1 MSELLNLP
9 ENEVEDFLST
19 MVVKGAVEAKTD
31 RLEGVVNFRKSQN
44 PNDLLN
50 EWSYNISELMSLVQ
64 KTTHLIN
71 KEEMVHKHMMAGGGG
86 GSGAATTA

>member
-19 MVVKGAVEAKTD
+19 MVVKGSVEAKTD
-31 RLEGVVNFRKSQN
+31 RLEGVVNFKKTQN

-50 EWSYNISELMSLVQ
+50 EWSFNISELMSHVQ

-71 KEEMVHKHMMAGGGG
+71 KEEMVHKLKGIAV
-86 GSGAATTA
+86 AAAEKN

>member
-19 MVVKGAVEAKTD
+19 MVVKGSVEAKTD
-31 RLEGVVNFRKSQN
+31 RLEGVVNFKKTQN

-50 EWSYNISELMSLVQ
+50 DWSFNISELMSHVQ

-71 KEEMVHKHMMAGGGG
+71 KEEMVHKLKGIAV
-86 GSGAATTA
+86 AAAAAEKN